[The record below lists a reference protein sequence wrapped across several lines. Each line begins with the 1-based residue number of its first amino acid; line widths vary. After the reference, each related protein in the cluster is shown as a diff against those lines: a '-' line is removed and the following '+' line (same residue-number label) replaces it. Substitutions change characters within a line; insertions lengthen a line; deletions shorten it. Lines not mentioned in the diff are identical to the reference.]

1 METNAP
7 IPRYYLYGR
16 LDDDAGEVE
25 IDFLHIE
32 PIQKRSGP
40 NNWTISPHA
49 HPAHVQVLFVRR
61 GGGSIE
67 IEGGEIPIAVPALM
81 VVPTAAVHQIRFLP
95 DTDGWVI
102 TAADS
107 YLTRAAQGDNRLIET
122 TRHAGVFALEGTD
135 LDPRSVETL
144 FEQLM
149 REFVYSAP
157 GRRPAVTAYFS
168 IVLVTVM
175 RARAGKAGPGVAAD
189 DRTYSLVL
197 RYRDL
202 LERHFRA
209 ERRISFYADALAVTP
224 ARLNAACHA
233 RLGTTAS
240 GLLHDRIVT
249 EAKRW
254 LLYTGMTVA
263 DVGYALGFDDPAY
276 FSRFFSKRVGIAP
289 GRLREAMGGQPPVE
303 PSPSQPEL
311 LETS

>member
-32 PIQKRSGP
+32 PIRKRSGP

-157 GRRPAVTAYFS
+157 GRRPAVTARPGRS
-168 IVLVTVM
+168 CSPRCPSAWSA
-175 RARAGKAGPGVAAD
+175 RARPSGCRATPSRCRSTTKPSWLWLAS
-189 DRTYSLVL
+189 RT
-197 RYRDL
+197 
-202 LERHFRA
+202 
-209 ERRISFYADALAVTP
+209 
-224 ARLNAACHA
+224 
-233 RLGTTAS
+233 
-240 GLLHDRIVT
+240 
-249 EAKRW
+249 
-254 LLYTGMTVA
+254 
-263 DVGYALGFDDPAY
+263 
-276 FSRFFSKRVGIAP
+276 
-289 GRLREAMGGQPPVE
+289 
-303 PSPSQPEL
+303 
-311 LETS
+311 